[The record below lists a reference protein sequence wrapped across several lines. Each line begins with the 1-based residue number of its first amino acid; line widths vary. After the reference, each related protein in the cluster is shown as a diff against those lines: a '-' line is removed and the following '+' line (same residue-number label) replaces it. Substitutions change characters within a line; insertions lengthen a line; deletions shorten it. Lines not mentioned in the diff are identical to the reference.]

1 MSQTLSQTLHGG
13 CACGA
18 VRYEASAAPLL
29 MLNCHCRHCQQ
40 AGGSA
45 YAATLVLPASSVQ
58 VTGEVRYF
66 RREGEHGA
74 VERGFCP
81 VCGSPVILK
90 LERLADMIAI
100 HAASLD
106 DPSSYKPAMDI
117 FTASAQPWD
126 VMHPDLPKRP
136 HGL

>member
-1 MSQTLSQTLHGG
+1 MSRTLQGG

-18 VRYEASAAPLL
+18 VRYTASAAPLL

-40 AGGSA
+40 ASGSA
-45 YAATLVLPASSVQ
+45 YAATVVLPVSSVQ

-66 RREGEHGA
+66 RREGGHGA

-81 VCGSPVILK
+81 ICGSPIALR
-90 LERLADMIAI
+90 LERQPDLIAL
-100 HAASLD
+100 HAGSLD
-106 DPSSYKPAMDI
+106 DPSAYRPAMDI
-117 FTASAQPWD
+117 FTASAQAWD